1 MWRQLSLFNHSF
13 RLMLYLEWILLS
25 ITVLGQ
31 IRPHPPSY
39 NSAMPWL
46 SLMGIAVFGLMG
58 LRLPT
63 GKAIEKLIYTAVE
76 FGLLFFP
83 ALLLSKVP
91 PFLPLLGI
99 VLVIRSCLIFEE
111 TARWIVAGLVA
122 VSCSIILF
130 QKELPLPPPDYL
142 SAINSD
148 PDFPTMIFYFKLSMI
163 LTFGL
168 ALLFIILLVNA
179 LLTERQSGEKLT
191 KANDRLREYA
201 IRLEDRATLQERNR
215 ITREIHD
222 SLGHALT
229 AQSIQ
234 LENALLFLGSD
245 TAKSA
250 SFLKQAQELGG
261 NALKDVRRS
270 ISTLHDPLQG
280 KSLQTTI
287 TQTTNEW
294 AKTSGIA
301 IENTINLFSSPPR
314 EVSTA
319 LYRIIQESLTNI
331 SKHSGASIVKIYLQ
345 EIRDSLRLEI
355 EDNGRGFDLAGN
367 TTGFGL
373 RGMEERATA
382 LGGRFAIATQ
392 LGKGCRIFVSVPA
405 AKERI

>member
-13 RLMLYLEWILLS
+13 RLMLYLEWILLG

-31 IRPHPPSY
+31 IRPHLRGENP
-39 NSAMPWL
+39 AIPWL
-46 SLMGIAVFGLMG
+46 SLIAIAVFGLMG
-58 LRLPT
+58 LKLPT
-63 GKAIEKLIYTAVE
+63 GKAIGKLIYTAVE
-76 FGLLFFP
+76 FSLLFLP
-83 ALLLSKVP
+83 ALLLHSVP

-122 VSCSIILF
+122 ISCWIILF
-130 QKELPLPPPDYL
+130 QKELPLPPPQYL
-142 SAINSD
+142 ID
-148 PDFPTMIFYFKLSMI
+148 RDRDFPTMIFYFKLSMI
-163 LTFGL
+163 VTFGL
-168 ALLFIILLVNA
+168 ALLFILLLINA
-179 LLTERQSGEKLT
+179 LLTERESGEKLT

-245 TAKSA
+245 AAKSA

-280 KSLQTTI
+280 NSLQTTI
-287 TQTTNEW
+287 ARTTAEW
-294 AKTSGIA
+294 AKTSGIT
-301 IENTINLFSSPPR
+301 IESTVNLFSPPPR

-345 EIRDSLRLEI
+345 EGMDSLQLHI
-355 EDNGRGFDLAGN
+355 TDNGRGFDLAGN

-382 LGGRFAIATQ
+382 LGGHLAIATQ
-392 LGKGCRIFVSVPA
+392 VGQGCRIVVSIPLA
-405 AKERI
+405 QEKI